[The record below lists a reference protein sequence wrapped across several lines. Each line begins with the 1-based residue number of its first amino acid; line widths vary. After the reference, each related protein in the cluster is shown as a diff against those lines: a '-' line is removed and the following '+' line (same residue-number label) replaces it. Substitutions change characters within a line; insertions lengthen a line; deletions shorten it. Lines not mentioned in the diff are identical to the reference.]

1 MKDKEKNS
9 INRILKTYREKVV
22 PELSKR
28 LKVKN
33 SLQVPRLI
41 KVVLNMGVAEGA
53 KDFALLESHIE
64 ELGLITG
71 QKAVITRAKKSIAG
85 FKLREGDPVG
95 CKVTLRGQRMYE
107 FFDRFVSVVLPRIR
121 DFKGLSPK
129 SFDGQ
134 GNYNLGLQEQLVFPE
149 IELDKIKQ
157 IQGMDIVFV
166 TSAKDN
172 DGARELLS
180 ELGMPFKQK

>member
-1 MKDKEKNS
+1 MKKENT
-9 INRILKTYREKVV
+9 INRVLKAYREKIV
-22 PELSKR
+22 PELSER
-28 LKVKN
+28 LKLKN
-33 SLQVPRLI
+33 QLQVPRLI
-41 KVVLNMGVAEGA
+41 KIILNMGVAEGI
-53 KDFALLESHIE
+53 KDFALIESHME

-121 DFKGLSPK
+121 DFKGLSAK
-129 SFDGQ
+129 SFDGR
-134 GNYNLGLQEQLVFPE
+134 GNYSLGLQEQLVFPE

-157 IQGMDIVFV
+157 IQGMDIAFV
-166 TSAKDN
+166 TSARTN
-172 DGARELLS
+172 DEARELLS
-180 ELGMPFKQK
+180 ALGIPFRQK